1 MTSSAR
7 PVAPRR
13 RSAAR
18 LIAIAAA
25 LALVAVAACSTATDP
40 GALLNIDGTFK
51 LVAVNGMPLTY
62 HDPDSGVDVVRG
74 TFTIHTTSRYDFAET
89 DSSAS
94 GISTLSSSGQWT
106 ISNNTLTLLGDD
118 HTLYLG
124 TLSGHHDTLTTLI
137 GAHVGTYVRQ

>member
-1 MTSSAR
+1 MATPNNILAAPAPSRWRLYYALTKPR
-7 PVAPRR
+7 VVA
-13 RSAAR
+13 
-18 LIAIAAA
+18 LIV
-25 LALVAVAACSTATDP
+25 LTAVVGS
-40 GALLNIDGTFK
+40 LL
-51 LVAVNGMPLTY
+51 AVNGMPLTY